1 MNDCDHS
8 TIMVDSIDELGASAL
23 LAQGVVKRM
32 FIIFSKS
39 LKQEMI
45 PEKIAMDDRDIRLL
59 RWTQNGPFSDE
70 IWNTCIPYAYV
81 DDDCIDEIIHSSN
94 MLIVFDGF
102 ETEEKQKILKKNDLR
117 HDCTQS
123 RRKCYTAEQK
133 KQYMYWLFAK
143 SGVCV
148 CYR

>member
-1 MNDCDHS
+1 MQKRMCKWEGENKDRSVKNMNDCDHS

-59 RWTQNGPFSDE
+59 RWTQNGPFL
-70 IWNTCIPYAYV
+70 
-81 DDDCIDEIIHSSN
+81 
-94 MLIVFDGF
+94 M
-102 ETEEKQKILKKNDLR
+102 
-117 HDCTQS
+117 
-123 RRKCYTAEQK
+123 
-133 KQYMYWLFAK
+133 K
-143 SGVCV
+143 SGIRVSLMHMWMMIALMKSFIAVIC
-148 CYR
+148 